1 VKLAEPRDR
10 LEVKNHKKMYLEYQ
24 NEAFDFKNIKSFDST
39 NLIIHSPKGLLGKPD
54 QFLMNAII

>member
-1 VKLAEPRDR
+1 
-10 LEVKNHKKMYLEYQ
+10 MYLEYQ